1 MEGLIKSI
9 GIENT
14 RPLQN
19 TQKTL
24 TKAQNTAREFE
35 AMFLSNVVEEMMKTI
50 NIGTFGGGEA
60 EEKWR
65 SFLTS
70 AIADEIAGQGRTGIS
85 QSIEAAINSYESAK
99 KHGEQ

>member
-1 MEGLIKSI
+1 MEGLVKSI
-9 GIENT
+9 NIENT
-14 RPLQN
+14 HPLRS
-19 TQKTL
+19 TPKVL
-24 TKAQNTAREFE
+24 TKTQNTAREFE
-35 AMFLSNVVEEMMKTI
+35 AMFLSHVVEEMMKTV

-70 AIADEIAGQGRTGIS
+70 AIADEIAGQGNTGIS

-99 KHGEQ
+99 KQGEQ

>member
-1 MEGLIKSI
+1 MEGLIKSVNV
-9 GIENT
+9 ENT

-19 TQKTL
+19 TPKVLNKT
-24 TKAQNTAREFE
+24 QNTAREFE
-35 AMFLSNVVEEMMKTI
+35 AMFLSHVVEEMMRTV

-70 AIADEIAGQGRTGIS
+70 AIADEIAGQGSTGIS

-99 KHGEQ
+99 NQGEQ

>member
-1 MEGLIKSI
+1 MEGLMKSVDV
-9 GIENT
+9 ESA
-14 RPLQN
+14 RPLQS

-24 TKAQNTAREFE
+24 GKTQNTAREFE
-35 AMFLSNVVEEMMKTI
+35 AMFLSHVVEEMMKTV

-70 AIADEIAGQGRTGIS
+70 AIADEIAGQGSTGIS

-99 KHGEQ
+99 KQGEQ

>member
-1 MEGLIKSI
+1 MEGIIKLV

-14 RPLQN
+14 RPLQS
-19 TQKTL
+19 TPKAL
-24 TKAQNTAREFE
+24 TKTQSAGQEFE
-35 AMFLSNVVEEMMKTI
+35 AMFLSHVVEEMMKTV

-70 AIADEIAGQGRTGIS
+70 AIADEIAGQQTTGIS
-85 QSIEAAINSYESAK
+85 QSIETAINSYESAK
-99 KHGEQ
+99 KQGEQ